1 MSYKESPVP
10 LRGNE
15 KSHDRS
21 AQFLLGPQDLFA
33 GGGEMGALMQDVDW
47 AATRIGPVEAWS
59 PALRMMVRFLLAN
72 RFPLLLW
79 WGADFCQ
86 FYNDAYRP
94 ILGTKHPQSLGQPV
108 RDCWSEIWHILEPL
122 IRTPFEGGPATW
134 MEDIPLEIN
143 RHGFI
148 EETHFTIAYSPVP
161 DETAPRGIGGV
172 LATVH
177 EISEKVVGERRTMA
191 LRDLGAGVLEERNA
205 QEACSR
211 AAEILTNYPKDIPFS
226 LIYLLDADQ
235 KLAHLV
241 GSSGMKLDASTSPAL
256 ISIDPHESA
265 EWPFSKVI
273 ETGQIELVEDLSSR
287 LTAVPIGPWS
297 DPSNR
302 AAVVPVHSNTPHQ
315 LAGFLVAGLSPRLR
329 YDDSYRGFLELASSQ
344 IATAVANA
352 RAYEEERKRAE
363 ALAEIDRAKTTFF
376 TNISHEFRT
385 PLTLLLAPI
394 EETLRGANAALG
406 QEERSHLE
414 VAHRNGMRLLKLVNT
429 LLDFARIEAGRI
441 QATYEPADLYSL
453 TTDLASMF
461 HSVIE
466 KAGLSLEIECV
477 PLKEPVYVDRD
488 MWEKIVLNL
497 ISNAFKFTFNGG
509 IRVQL
514 NDRGK
519 SVELTVVDTG
529 TGIPESEL
537 PRLFERFHR
546 VEGASGRTFEGS
558 GIGLALVQEL
568 VKLHGGRLAVE
579 SALGRGSTFRVFIPK
594 GKGHLPPDRIQSVSN
609 SSSAERAI
617 SSYVVEA
624 SKWIQ
629 GSSEQAAD
637 FPVMEETLGNAKP
650 VIADSQNVATDGSTI
665 LLADDNTD
673 MRDYLQKLLQKHY
686 RVVPVS
692 NGLEALQIVE
702 TSSPDLILTDVMMP
716 LMDGFG
722 LLRAIRDNP
731 STRSIP
737 VIILSARAGEEARIE
752 GGDAGAD
759 DYLVKPFSAREL
771 LARVGAQL
779 RLSRIRQKADAWVR
793 ENEKRFRA
801 FVNASCD
808 VVYRMSPDWT
818 EMWQLDGQGF
828 ISDTSGPKTNWIH
841 DYIDP
846 ADQPMVLRAIE
857 NAIQTK
863 SIFELEHRVRQVD
876 GTLGWTLSRAIPI
889 LDEKGDIVE
898 WLGAA
903 KNITDRKQIEQALRV
918 SEAELRELN
927 SELKM
932 GLASSFRMQQL
943 SERLVQLDDLNQLLS
958 EILDAAIDIAHADMG
973 NIQLFQGDAL
983 KIVVHRGFQQ
993 PFLNFFNSVNQG
1005 HAACGTALRD
1015 GQRVIVEDVTKS
1027 PIFMGSPALK
1037 VMLDAGAHAVQS
1049 TPLIDQSGQVLGI
1062 FSTHYRTTRRPLE
1075 SELRTLDV
1083 LARLAAELIKRKQ
1096 AEDAL
1101 RHSEQRLRLITDA
1114 SPIMVWMSGMDK
1126 LCYYFN
1132 HTWLEFVGRTL
1143 EQESGNGWA
1152 ENVHPDD
1159 FDRCLQVYV
1168 SSFEARRPFQM
1179 EYRLRHHSG
1188 EYRWILDSAVPRY
1201 ASDGRFE
1208 GFVGGCLDIHAQKE
1222 ASQARSRLAA
1232 IVESSDDA
1240 IVSKDLN
1247 GVVTSWNRQAER
1259 LFGYKE
1265 QEMIGRSILT
1275 IIPPEL
1281 HRDEDM
1287 ILGRIK
1293 SGQKIDHFE
1302 TVRIARSGERI
1313 EVSLSISPVRD
1324 EHGNIIGAAKIA
1336 RDIRENRK
1344 IERALRT
1351 TEKLAAAGRLA
1362 ATVAHEINN
1371 PLEAV
1376 NNLVFLAKRDAGDA
1390 NKVSEYLRT
1399 AERELDRVAHIARQ
1413 TLGFYR
1419 DTSAPTR
1426 FGVSKTFDDLLF
1438 LYEKRFE
1445 TRNIRVFKQYKSD
1458 PEITAFAG
1466 EIRQAFS
1473 NLISNAID
1481 AMPSGGSLVI
1491 RIAETRGWTNSFR
1504 PGVRV
1509 TILDTG
1515 TGIPLHARKGLF
1527 EPFFTTKSDVGTG
1540 LGLWITKNIVEKHH
1554 GNIRFVSRTGARD
1567 HGTAFSIFLPF
1578 NLQNDQ
1584 PQPRQ
1589 VGNSRQMIASPEGR

>member
-1 MSYKESPVP
+1 MAVNKT
-10 LRGNE
+10 
-15 KSHDRS
+15 S
-21 AQFLLGPQDLFA
+21 ALKTPAGLDPRDLFA
-33 GGGEMGALMQDVDW
+33 GGGEMGALMQGMDW
-47 AATRIGPVEAWS
+47 AATRLGPIETWS

-79 WGADFCQ
+79 WGPDFCQ

-94 ILGTKHPQSLGQPV
+94 ILGTKHPQFLGQPV
-108 RDCWSEIWHILEPL
+108 RECWSEIWHILEPL

-134 MEDIPLEIN
+134 MEDIPLELN
-143 RHGFI
+143 RHGFL

-161 DETAPRGIGGV
+161 DDTAPRGIGGV

-211 AAEILTNYPKDIPFS
+211 AAEILANYPKDVPFS
-226 LIYLLDADQ
+226 LIYLLDAHQ
-235 KLAHLV
+235 KAAHLV
-241 GSSGMKLDASTSPAL
+241 CSSNKSDASTSPAL
-256 ISIDPHESA
+256 ISIDSHESA
-265 EWPFSKVI
+265 AWPFRKVI
-273 ETGQIELVEDLSSR
+273 AAGQVELVEDLSSR
-287 LTAVPIGPWS
+287 LAAVPIGPWS
-297 DPSNR
+297 DPPNR
-302 AAVVPVHSNTPHQ
+302 AAVVPIHSNTAHQ
-315 LAGFLVAGLSPRLR
+315 LAGFLVVGLSPRLR
-329 YDDSYRGFLELASSQ
+329 YDDSYRGFLDLVSSQ
-344 IATAVANA
+344 IATAIANA
-352 RAYEEERKRAE
+352 RAYEEEKKRAE

-385 PLTLLLAPI
+385 PLTLLLTPI
-394 EETLRGANAALG
+394 EETLGKPNATLG

-441 QATYEPADLYSL
+441 QATYEPADLCLL
-453 TTDLASMF
+453 TNDLASMF
-461 HSVIE
+461 RSVIE
-466 KAGLSLEIECV
+466 RAGLYFEVECV
-477 PLKEPVYVDRD
+477 PLAEPIYVDRD

-497 ISNAFKFTFNGG
+497 ISNAFKFTFKGG

-514 NDRGK
+514 NDRIK
-519 SVELTVVDTG
+519 SVEFTVIDTG
-529 TGIPESEL
+529 TGIAESEL
-537 PRLFERFHR
+537 PRVFERFHR

-568 VKLHGGRLAVE
+568 VKLHGGRASVE
-579 SALGRGSTFRVFIPK
+579 SSVGRGSTFRVFIPK
-594 GKGHLPPDRIQSVSN
+594 GKAHLPPDRIQSVSN
-609 SSSAERAI
+609 SSSAGLAI
-617 SSYVVEA
+617 SSYIAEA
-624 SKWIQ
+624 SKWIP
-629 GSSEQAAD
+629 GSPAQATD
-637 FPVMEETLGNAKP
+637 FPAMEETLGNSKP
-650 VIADSQNVATDGSTI
+650 AIEDPQNATGHGAAV

-673 MRDYLQKLLQKHY
+673 MRDYLQKLLDRHY
-686 RVVPVS
+686 RVIAVS
-692 NGLEALQIVE
+692 NGVEALKVIE
-702 TSSPDLILTDVMMP
+702 ASSPDLILTDVMMP

-722 LLRAIRDNP
+722 LLRAVRDNP

-752 GGDAGAD
+752 GGEAGAD

-779 RLSRIRQKADAWVR
+779 RLSRMRQEADAWVR

-828 ISDTSGPKTNWIH
+828 ISDTAGPKKNWIH
-841 DYIDP
+841 EYIDP
-846 ADQPMVLRAIE
+846 EDQPMVWRAIE
-857 NAIQTK
+857 KAIQTK

-903 KNITDRKQIEQALRV
+903 KNITDRKQIEQALRA
-918 SEAELRELN
+918 SEARLRELN
-927 SELKM
+927 SRLKM
-932 GLASSFRMQQL
+932 ELAASIRMQQL

-958 EILDAAIDIAHADMG
+958 EILGAAIDITHADMG

-983 KIVVHRGFQQ
+983 KIVVHRGFQE

-1015 GQRVIVEDVTKS
+1015 SQRVIVEDVTKS
-1027 PIFMGSPALK
+1027 PIFIGSPALNA
-1037 VMLDAGAHAVQS
+1037 MLEAGAQAVQS
-1049 TPLIDQSGQVLGI
+1049 TPLIDQSGQVLGM
-1062 FSTHYRTTRRPLE
+1062 FSTHYRTARRPLE

-1101 RHSEQRLRLITDA
+1101 RHSEQRMRLITDA
-1114 SPIMVWMSGMDK
+1114 SPIMVWMSGTDK
-1126 LCYYFN
+1126 LCNYFN
-1132 HTWLEFVGRTL
+1132 KAWLDFVGRTL
-1143 EQESGNGWA
+1143 EQERGNGWA

-1159 FDRCLQVYV
+1159 FDRCLQIYL
-1168 SSFEARRPFQM
+1168 SSFDARRPFQM

-1201 ASDGRFE
+1201 ASDGTFE
-1208 GFVGGCLDIHAQKE
+1208 GYVGGCLDIHVQKE
-1222 ASQARSRLAA
+1222 TSQARSRLAA

-1240 IVSKDLN
+1240 IISKDLN
-1247 GVVTSWNRQAER
+1247 GIVTSWNRQAEL

-1287 ILGRIK
+1287 ILSKIR

-1302 TVRIARSGERI
+1302 TIRITKSGERI

-1324 EHGNIIGAAKIA
+1324 EHGNIVGAAKIA
-1336 RDIRENRK
+1336 RDIRETRRV
-1344 IERALRT
+1344 ERALRT

-1376 NNLVFLAKRDAGDA
+1376 NNLVFLAKRDARDA
-1390 NKVSEYLRT
+1390 NRVSEHLRL
-1399 AERELDRVAHIARQ
+1399 AERELNRVAHIARQ

-1426 FGVSKTFDDLLF
+1426 FAVAKTIDDLLF
-1438 LYEKRFE
+1438 LYEHRLE
-1445 TRNIRVFKQYKSD
+1445 ARNIRVVRQYKD
-1458 PEITAFAG
+1458 NAEITALAG
-1466 EIRQAFS
+1466 EIRQAFA
-1473 NLISNAID
+1473 NLISNAMD
-1481 AMPSGGSLVI
+1481 AMAAGGSLVI
-1491 RIAETRGWTNSFR
+1491 RVSQTREWRNALQ
-1504 PGVRV
+1504 PGVRI
-1509 TILDTG
+1509 TIVDTG
-1515 TGIPLHARKGLF
+1515 SGIPSNVRKSLF
-1527 EPFFTTKSDVGTG
+1527 EPFFTTKADVGTG

-1554 GNIRFVSRTGARD
+1554 GNIRFLSRTGSRG

-1578 NLQNDQ
+1578 NTQDDGAREFEAQKSKL
-1584 PQPRQ
+1584 
-1589 VGNSRQMIASPEGR
+1589 MLA